1 MGRGSLKLDVALRN
15 VQRIYIDTAPLIYLV
30 ERNPHYIATML
41 SIVDYI
47 EGARLPGFT
56 SVVALTEILVQP
68 LRLGNTDR
76 AQQYYDIIVG
86 RYDFTLVSFTSEFAI
101 SAAAIRARYGLRTPD
116 AMHAATAVK
125 SDCDALLTND
135 RDFLRIQN
143 QELSVLVLDDLEL

>member
-1 MGRGSLKLDVALRN
+1 MGRGSLKLDAAFRN

-30 ERNPHYIATML
+30 ERNPEYFAKML
-41 SIVDYI
+41 RIVDLI
-47 EGARLPGFT
+47 ETARLPGFT

-86 RYDFTLVSFTSEFAI
+86 RYDFTLVSFTSEIAI
-101 SAAAIRARYGLRTPD
+101 SAAAIRSRYGLRTPD

-135 RDFLRIQN
+135 RDFRRVNDLNVI
-143 QELSVLVLDDLEL
+143 VLDDLEL

>member
-1 MGRGSLKLDVALRN
+1 MGRGSLKLDAAFRN
-15 VQRIYIDTAPLIYLV
+15 VQRIYIETAPLIYLV
-30 ERNPHYIATML
+30 EKNPHYIATML
-41 SIVDYI
+41 GIVDFI
-47 EGARLPGFT
+47 ETERLPGFT

-86 RYDFTLVSFTSEFAI
+86 RYDFTLVSFTSEIAI

-125 SDCDALLTND
+125 SDCDAILTND
-135 RDFLRIQN
+135 RHFRRLQDLN
-143 QELSVLVLDDLEL
+143 VLVLDDLEL

>member
-1 MGRGSLKLDVALRN
+1 MGRGSLKLDAAFRN

-41 SIVDYI
+41 GIVDFI
-47 EGARLPGFT
+47 EAARLPGFT

-86 RYDFTLVSFTSEFAI
+86 RYDFTLVSFTSEIAI

-135 RDFLRIQN
+135 RDFRRVNDLN
-143 QELSVLVLDDLEL
+143 VLVLDDLEL